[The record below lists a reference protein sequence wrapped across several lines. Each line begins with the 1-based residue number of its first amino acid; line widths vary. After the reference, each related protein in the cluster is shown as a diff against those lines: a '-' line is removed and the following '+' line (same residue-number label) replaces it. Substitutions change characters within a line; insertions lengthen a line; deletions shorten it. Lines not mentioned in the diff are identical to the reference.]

1 MFNRVKSKRGFDA
14 AVLALL
20 HEESSKKQSSGI
32 GGFFSSI
39 FKILFNI
46 VVESCSLVIFALL
59 SFLLWGISCYP
70 ILDADTCLTADQCT
84 VGVILSVILYAIF
97 TFAVPMA
104 IPVKYYFSVSYLG
117 LRWDVLKARL
127 LYCFGFWFVYITVMF
142 IWNLAT
148 PDKKEAVSSVLPF
161 FGEVFDFIRDWFA
174 TH

>member
-32 GGFFSSI
+32 GGFFSALI
-39 FKILFNI
+39 KILFNV
-46 VVESCSLVIFALL
+46 VVEFGSLFIFALL

-70 ILDADTCLTADQCT
+70 ILDADTCLTANQCT

-104 IPVKYYFSVSYLG
+104 IPIKYYFSVSYLG
-117 LRWDVLKARL
+117 LRWEVLKARL
-127 LYCFGFWFVYITVMF
+127 LYCFGFWFVYITVVF

>member
-20 HEESSKKQSSGI
+20 HEGSSKKQSSGI

-39 FKILFNI
+39 FKILSNI

-59 SFLLWGISCYP
+59 SFLLWGLSCYP
-70 ILDADTCLTADQCT
+70 ILDTDTCLTADQCT
-84 VGVILSVILYAIF
+84 VGVILSVILYAVF